1 MGFTLTRPKP
11 ALQLAFRLVVMS
23 EPTVDTALHAALAY
37 WTTRR
42 DRHELADQSLIRFTE
57 ICTRF
62 GRFVAAHDVVFLH
75 DVTPQLVSKFVTAK
89 WRTKTGGVASPAA
102 ATQYLRLITVRAF
115 FRTVIR
121 LSLAVHDPTI
131 SLATGGRGDR
141 LYRPIDAIEAEE
153 IRFFSEHGTPT
164 RHAVTVALLLAGGRT
179 NEVGWITAADIDP
192 DAGTVTVDGR
202 GKFDSRVLPLDPW
215 SVRVIRERT
224 EFLTD
229 LVSGSDPAAVV
240 LCTGSTASDAHRQ
253 ASVGMTVK
261 HVLRRSGID
270 ADPAVKPR
278 SLTAYAAQQVFDGAG
293 RIEDAARRVGSRS
306 LDATATH
313 IGYQWDQG

>member
-1 MGFTLTRPKP
+1 LTRPKP
-11 ALQLAFRLVVMS
+11 ATQLELRLVVMS
-23 EPTVDTALHAALAY
+23 DPTVGTALNAAVAY
-37 WTTRR
+37 WTSRR
-42 DRHELADQSLIRFTE
+42 DNAELADQSLTRFTE

-62 GRFVAAHDVVFLH
+62 ARFVTAYDVVFLH
-75 DVTPQLVSKFVTAK
+75 DVTPQLVTRFVTAK
-89 WRTKTGGVASPAA
+89 PGRKTGEVVAPAA

-115 FRTVIR
+115 FRTNIR

-179 NEVGWITAADIDP
+179 NEVGWITAADVDLV
-192 DAGTVTVDGR
+192 AATVTVDGR

-224 EFLTD
+224 EFLTA
-229 LVSGSDPAAVV
+229 LVSGLNPAAVV

-253 ASVGMTVK
+253 ASIGMTVK

-270 ADPAVKPR
+270 ADRAVKPR
-278 SLTAYAAQQVFDGAG
+278 SLTAYAARQVFDGTG

-306 LDATATH
+306 LDATATL

>member
-1 MGFTLTRPKP
+1 MQLT
-11 ALQLAFRLVVMS
+11 FRLVVMS
-23 EPTVDTALHAALAY
+23 EPTVETALHAALTH
-37 WTTRR
+37 WTGRR
-42 DRHELADQSLIRFTE
+42 DGGELADQSLTRFTE

-62 GRFVAAHDVVFLH
+62 ARFVAAHDVALLH
-75 DVTPQLVSKFVTAK
+75 DVTPELVSRFVTAK
-89 WRTKTGGVASPAA
+89 GRTKTGGVVAPAP
-102 ATQYLRLITVRAF
+102 ATQYLRLITIRAF

-131 SLATGGRGDR
+131 HLATGSRGDR
-141 LYRPIDAIEAEE
+141 VYRPIDAIEAEAL
-153 IRFFSEHGTPT
+153 RFFSEHGTPT

-179 NEVGWITAADIDP
+179 NEIGWITAADVDP
-192 DAGTVTVDGR
+192 DAATVTVDGR
-202 GKFDSRVLPLDPW
+202 EKFDSRVLPLDPW

-229 LVSGSDPAAVV
+229 LVSGLNPAAVV

-278 SLTAYAAQQVFDGAG
+278 SLTAYAARQVFDATG
-293 RIEDAARRVGSRS
+293 RIEDAARRIGSRS
-306 LDATATH
+306 LDATAAL